1 MIEIEGFA
9 KKNRVMVQ
17 NQDGDDQALQ
27 EFVVLRVDGDRMV
40 LMSVESMDQRREEHD
55 EQVAERQADLD
66 RRAAAKAARDEE
78 RQARPVGVDADGNP
92 ALEEPAGFEG
102 DPA

>member
-66 RRAAAKAARDEE
+66 RRAAAKAAWDEE
-78 RQARPVGVDADGNP
+78 RQARHFGVDADGNP